1 MLRDNL
7 EQLQSKFT
15 SMPSQTHDKVESQT
29 HQKLQSQHT
38 TASTDAAA
46 ATEYNRWPHRWDATE
61 TLRWFGTTF
70 PFSDLY
76 IDRFAELDIDAE
88 ALQNLSDA
96 ELREELQ
103 VRDLDL
109 PRDRY
114 CRVAGSVDK
123 AACSCSCW
131 ATSLTTI
138 LLDWAGASDRQRNP
152 STPNS

>member
-7 EQLQSKFT
+7 EQLQSKFA

-29 HQKLQSQHT
+29 HTNLTSQHT
-38 TASTDAAA
+38 TDSTDAAA
-46 ATEYNRWPHRWDATE
+46 TTEHKRWPHRWDATD

-76 IDRFAELDIDAE
+76 IVRFAELDIDAE

-103 VRDLDL
+103 VRGLDL
-109 PRDRY
+109 PRDR
-114 CRVAGSVDK
+114 
-123 AACSCSCW
+123 
-131 ATSLTTI
+131 
-138 LLDWAGASDRQRNP
+138 
-152 STPNS
+152 